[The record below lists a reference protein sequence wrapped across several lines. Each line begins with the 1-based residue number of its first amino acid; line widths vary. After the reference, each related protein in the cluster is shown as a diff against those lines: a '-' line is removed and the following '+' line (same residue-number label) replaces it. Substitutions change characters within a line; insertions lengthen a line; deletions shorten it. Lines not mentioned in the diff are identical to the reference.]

1 MKFKIAQDKMR
12 DYEAQRDKLLI
23 LSASLLLVVILE
35 SLCLLL
41 KNQRII
47 VLPPEVRREFWA
59 QGNRF
64 SPEYLEERAV
74 YMAHLAL
81 NVNQENHAYNSEI
94 LMRYADVN
102 TCGYL
107 REKFAKHSKILKQN
121 DASTRFDIKNIRVV
135 PDHNKVYLT
144 GVMNNFVGMKNVS
157 TRRETYVVEF
167 SVQSGRLFLKDFKLM
182 EDVLNVQ

>member
-1 MKFKIAQDKMR
+1 MKFKLAQDKMR

-41 KNQRII
+41 KNQRVI
-47 VLPPEVRREFWA
+47 VLPPEVRREFWV

-64 SPEYLEERAV
+64 SPEYLAEQAV

-81 NVNQENHAYNSEI
+81 NVNQGNHAYNSEI

-102 TCGYL
+102 TYGYL

-135 PDHNKVYLT
+135 PDHNKVYLI
-144 GVMNNFVGMKNVS
+144 GIMNNFVGTKNIG
-157 TRRETYVVEF
+157 TRRETYLVEF
-167 SVQSGRLFLKDFKLM
+167 SIQSGRLFLKDFQLM